1 MPDSGVPAS
10 TFPPAAR
17 AAFRTLSPFFSPTH
31 FHEEP
36 KFVERAPVKHQCS
49 RDYFYGEDPALEKAL
64 QAEEGLYAAAARD
77 ILTPDYTLTDTHRAV
92 LRHFWLLQH
101 MRTEAASQRAVEM
114 TAETGALIGVKGPE
128 FNLGIRQA
136 VLLAMRVF
144 VDVMRGVDDLKV
156 CLLRNLT
163 EVPFITSD
171 DPAVLSNWWYLE
183 DARTRTRSFGLNSAG
198 DLLLLPLSPQVLCL
212 GYDGDVYSISDAG
225 GWVAVRHSKH
235 VEALNQSGCLPV
247 LTMPHPNGMGF
258 SSVA

>member
-1 MPDSGVPAS
+1 M
-10 TFPPAAR
+10 
-17 AAFRTLSPFFSPTH
+17 
-31 FHEEP
+31 

-101 MRTEAASQRAVEM
+101 MRTEAASHRAVEM

-156 CLLRNLT
+156 CPLRNLT

-171 DPAVLSNWWYLE
+171 DPAVLSE
-183 DARTRTRSFGLNSAG
+183 RCD
-198 DLLLLPLSPQVLCL
+198 
-212 GYDGDVYSISDAG
+212 
-225 GWVAVRHSKH
+225 
-235 VEALNQSGCLPV
+235 
-247 LTMPHPNGMGF
+247 
-258 SSVA
+258 